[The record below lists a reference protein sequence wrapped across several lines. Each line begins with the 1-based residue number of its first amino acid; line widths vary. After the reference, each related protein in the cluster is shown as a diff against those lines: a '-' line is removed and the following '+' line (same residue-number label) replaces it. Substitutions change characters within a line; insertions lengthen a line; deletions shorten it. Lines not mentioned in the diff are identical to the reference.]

1 LLLHLCLFC
10 SFFLF
15 FICAWLSILSHCG
28 WGFLGL
34 ARQLLANKYQ
44 AALHA
49 LQTLHAFL
57 QACLCA
63 LEAFQG
69 SGLRGLGLLQTLKY
83 TLFAFLQFL
92 S

>member
-1 LLLHLCLFC
+1 LLLHLRLFC

-15 FICAWLSILSHCG
+15 FICAWLSILSHRG

-57 QACLCA
+57 QASLCA